1 MAINRLIHSQN
12 MAKENTVMMT
22 DCVMISN
29 AAPVACL
36 FGFAFSEKPLIFS
49 TRGGIF
55 YGWWW
60 CWRSVTSPNMVAMLD
75 FIKH

>member
-12 MAKENTVMMT
+12 MAKENTVMMA

-36 FGFAFSEKPLIFS
+36 FVCSFFNDVSA
-49 TRGGIF
+49 
-55 YGWWW
+55 
-60 CWRSVTSPNMVAMLD
+60 N
-75 FIKH
+75 